1 MFEDSLI
8 YAIKNSFIKG
18 EEERGKG
25 GERKGKKK
33 KQLKAK
39 GKSTWSQKVGQ

>member
-25 GERKGKKK
+25 GGKGEEKEKERR
-33 KQLKAK
+33 
-39 GKSTWSQKVGQ
+39 KSN